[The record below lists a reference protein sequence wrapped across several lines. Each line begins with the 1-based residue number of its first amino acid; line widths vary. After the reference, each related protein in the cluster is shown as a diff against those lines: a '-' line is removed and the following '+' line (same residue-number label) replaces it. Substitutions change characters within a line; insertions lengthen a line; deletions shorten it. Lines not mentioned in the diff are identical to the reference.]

1 MRSRISLR
9 KMGMAVLMLIVPIT
23 ALAASHP
30 AFDAIYVFGDSYCD
44 VGNIF
49 TATGGAVPAAPYFNG
64 RFSNGP
70 IWIDHL
76 AGTYGVKV
84 TPSLT
89 GGTDYAFGGAEVTAA
104 VPEGGFSIPSVPQ
117 QVALYLSQH
126 SFKADPSA
134 LYIMEGG
141 GNDILDAT
149 GGSPNALGGEIA
161 YGLLSSIALLQH
173 AGARYFFVPSL
184 FNVGLLPASQ
194 ATGNTTFALAASQ
207 AANKDLDAGLFIES
221 FLPDTHI
228 YRIDTYSLLQAIV
241 TDGSHY
247 GFTDVSDP
255 CLNTSVS
262 PPTVCS
268 NPYVN
273 FFWDAEHP
281 TIFGHS
287 FFAVAAEQSIDRSVG
302 IVR

>member
-1 MRSRISLR
+1 MHSPTCLR
-9 KMGMAVLMLIVPIT
+9 AMGVAALMLIVSIP
-23 ALAASHP
+23 ASAASHP

-49 TATGGAVPAAPYFNG
+49 KATGGTVPAPPYFDG

-76 AGTYGVKV
+76 AGTYGVTV
-84 TPSLT
+84 LPELA
-89 GGTDYAFGGAEVTAA
+89 GGTDYAFGGAKVTAA
-104 VPEGGFSIPSVPQ
+104 VPEGTLSIPSIPQ

-126 SFKADPSA
+126 KFKADPNA
-134 LYIMEGG
+134 LYIVEGG

-149 GGSPNALGGEIA
+149 GGSPDALGGEIA

-173 AGARYFFVPSL
+173 AGARYFFVPRL

-194 ATGNTTFALAASQ
+194 ASGNTAFALAASQ
-207 AANKDLDAGLFIES
+207 ALNKDLDAGVFIES

-228 YRIDTYSLLQAIV
+228 YRIDTYSLLQAVV
-241 TDGSHY
+241 TDGTHY
-247 GFTDVSDP
+247 GFTDVTDP

-262 PPTVCS
+262 PPTICS
-268 NPYVN
+268 NPYTN
-273 FFWDAEHP
+273 FFWDGEHP

-287 FFAVAAEQSIDRSVG
+287 FFAVAAEQAIDQ
-302 IVR
+302 

>member
-1 MRSRISLR
+1 MRSRTCSRAL
-9 KMGMAVLMLIVPIT
+9 GLAALMLITSIT
-23 ALAASHP
+23 ARAASHP

-49 TATGGAVPAAPYFNG
+49 TATKGAVPAAPYFNG

-76 AGTYGVKV
+76 AGTYGVAII
-84 TPSLT
+84 PSLQ
-89 GGTDYAFGGAEVTAA
+89 GGTDYAFGGAEVTAS
-104 VPEGGFSIPSVPQ
+104 VPEGSGLTIPSVPQ
-117 QVALYLSQH
+117 QVVLYLSQH
-126 SFKADPSA
+126 HFKADPKT

-149 GGSPNALGGEIA
+149 GGSPNTLGGEIA
-161 YGLLSSIALLQH
+161 YGLLSSIALLQR
-173 AGARYFFVPSL
+173 AGARHFLVPRL

-194 ATGNTTFALAASQ
+194 ASGNAAFALAASQ
-207 AANKDLDAGLFIES
+207 AANRDLDAGLFIES
-221 FLPDTHI
+221 FLPDLHI

-241 TDGSHY
+241 TDGTHY
-247 GFTDVSDP
+247 GFTNVSDP

-268 NPYVN
+268 NPYTN
-273 FFWDAEHP
+273 FFWDIEHP
-281 TIFGHS
+281 TIFGHA
-287 FFAVAAEQSIDRSVG
+287 FFAVAAEQAIDK
-302 IVR
+302 

>member
-1 MRSRISLR
+1 MRLR
-9 KMGMAVLMLIVPIT
+9 LCLRNMGMAALMLVVPIT
-23 ALAASHP
+23 SRAASHP
-30 AFDAIYVFGDSYCD
+30 PFDAIYVFGDSYCD

-49 TATGGAVPAAPYFNG
+49 AATKGAVPAAPYYNG

-76 AGTYGVKV
+76 AGTYGLKI

-89 GGTDYAFGGAEVTAA
+89 GGTDYAFGGAEVTAS
-104 VPEGGFSIPSVPQ
+104 VPEGAFSIPSIPQ

-126 SFKADPSA
+126 NFKADPKA

-184 FNVGLLPASQ
+184 FNVGLLPASV
-194 ATGNTTFALAASQ
+194 ASGNTTFALAASQ

-221 FLPDTHI
+221 FLPNTHI
-228 YRIDTYSLLQAIV
+228 YRIDTFSLLQAIV

-247 GFTDVSDP
+247 GFTDVTDP
-255 CLNTSVS
+255 CLNVS
-262 PPTVCS
+262 TPQPTLCS
-268 NPYVN
+268 NPYTN

-287 FFAVAAEQSIDRSVG
+287 FFAVAAEQALSQ
-302 IVR
+302 